1 VVLYARDIRQVPWE
15 ESSTPLQDVTAGQGG
30 LDVVRAWREE
40 VTCFHQNQAIIS
52 GYMVL

>member
-1 VVLYARDIRQVPWE
+1 VQAYLDSRIPVVLYAKDIRQVPWE

-40 VTCFHQNQAIIS
+40 VI
-52 GYMVL
+52 